1 MTLEGIMKKEESTM
15 STEEKKKKSTI
26 SELRITFYLVNRTE
40 DLSLEDSETALKKE
54 VKSQSIQEFFKT
66 NK

>member
-1 MTLEGIMKKEESTM
+1 MKKEESTM

>member
-1 MTLEGIMKKEESTM
+1 M
-15 STEEKKKKSTI
+15 
-26 SELRITFYLVNRTE
+26 FYLVNRTE

-54 VKSQSIQEFFKT
+54 VKSQSIQEFCKT

>member
-1 MTLEGIMKKEESTM
+1 MTLEGIIKKEESTM

>member
-1 MTLEGIMKKEESTM
+1 MKKEESTM

-54 VKSQSIQEFFKT
+54 VKSQSIQEFCKT